1 MRLISTER
9 MAPLAARLRAAV
21 TRFARDADGATM
33 IEYSL
38 LTAVMAGAVLTCM
51 TIFGTA
57 MKGMFDSIVQ
67 YYTIAQQ

>member
-1 MRLISTER
+1 MRPISKKRT
-9 MAPLAARLRAAV
+9 APFARLRFAAV
-21 TRFARDADGATM
+21 RLIRETGGATA

-38 LTAVMAGAVLTCM
+38 LTAVMAGAVVTCM